1 MNNSTL
7 RFRRRT
13 IVLFVVIIVI
23 LAYPLLM
30 TCEYFSGPS
39 PEAAERL
46 DTFRY
51 DREHNGIEYRLA
63 SETWDDDGN
72 VTYIFEAIDR
82 DGLRIV
88 IQPKF
93 YPILEVEFAPA
104 GFFHT
109 SGPGWHYEVVNTYE
123 WLSVFFEWD
132 DPVTWP
138 Y

>member
-1 MNNSTL
+1 MSSEK
-7 RFRRRT
+7 RRRRHGA
-13 IVLFVVIIVI
+13 IIVASAI
-23 LAYPLLM
+23 ALAAVAYPLVMGIEYLM
-30 TCEYFSGPS
+30 GPS

-51 DREHNGIEYRLA
+51 DREYNGIEYRLA

-82 DGLRIV
+82 DDLRIV

-93 YPILEVEFAPA
+93 YSILEVKFAPA

-109 SGPGWHYEVVNTYE
+109 YGPGWHYEVVNTYE
-123 WLSVFFEWD
+123 WLSIRTFLSSAR
-132 DPVTWP
+132 
-138 Y
+138 

>member
-1 MNNSTL
+1 MSSEK
-7 RFRRRT
+7 RRRRHGA
-13 IVLFVVIIVI
+13 IIVASAI
-23 LAYPLLM
+23 ALAAVAYPLVMGIEYLM
-30 TCEYFSGPS
+30 GPS

-51 DREHNGIEYRLA
+51 DREYNGIEYRLA

-82 DGLRIV
+82 DDLRIV

-93 YPILEVEFAPA
+93 YPILEVEVAPA

-109 SGPGWHYEVVNTYE
+109 YGPGWHYEVVNTYE
-123 WLSVFFEWD
+123 WLSIRTFLSSAR
-132 DPVTWP
+132 
-138 Y
+138 

>member
-30 TCEYFSGPS
+30 TCEYLSGPS

-51 DREHNGIEYRLA
+51 DREYNGIEYRLA

-82 DGLRIV
+82 DDLRIV

-109 SGPGWHYEVVNTYE
+109 YGPGWHYEVVNTYE
-123 WLSVFFEWD
+123 WLSIRTFLSSAR
-132 DPVTWP
+132 
-138 Y
+138 

>member
-1 MNNSTL
+1 MSSEK
-7 RFRRRT
+7 RRRRHGA
-13 IVLFVVIIVI
+13 IIVASAI
-23 LAYPLLM
+23 ALAAVAYPLVMGIKYLM
-30 TCEYFSGPS
+30 GPS

-51 DREHNGIEYRLA
+51 DREYNGIEYRLA

-82 DGLRIV
+82 DDLRIV

-109 SGPGWHYEVVNTYE
+109 YGPGWHYEVVNTYE
-123 WLSVFFEWD
+123 WLSIRTFLSSAR
-132 DPVTWP
+132 
-138 Y
+138 

>member
-1 MNNSTL
+1 MSNEK
-7 RFRRRT
+7 RRRRHGA
-13 IVLFVVIIVI
+13 IIVASAI
-23 LAYPLLM
+23 ALAAVAYPLVMGIEYLM
-30 TCEYFSGPS
+30 GPS

-51 DREHNGIEYRLA
+51 DREYNGIEYRLA

-82 DGLRIV
+82 DDLRIV

-93 YPILEVEFAPA
+93 YPILEVKFAPA

-109 SGPGWHYEVVNTYE
+109 YGPGWHYEVVNTYE
-123 WLSVFFEWD
+123 WLSIRTFLSSAR
-132 DPVTWP
+132 
-138 Y
+138 